1 MQLEL
6 VKLPKRNE
14 VRLDKQKGIFLN
26 GKDNAYP
33 QRVER
38 IINASVSAKM
48 WCAMLKKFIIG
59 GGFEDE
65 ALNQVV
71 VSTDVLGD
79 TTLYRFLSQCA
90 STVSRQNGVFAQ
102 VGYDANLKIF
112 NVKHIPFRDCR
123 IGRDDSFGYSGKIHV
138 STDWEKT
145 LPVKEKEKVIDTFN
159 PKEEVVKAQFKKG
172 YMGQIAHLFL
182 DDEYVYPLSVIDPS
196 LEDADTEAQISAFK
210 NGELRGGFFAKYIVY
225 HTAFQTKEQAL
236 DFKAKLQKFQ
246 GGEHEGS
253 MLLAEA
259 VFDAETGNPMQS
271 LNFKLEK
278 IEQNINDKIFES
290 YETSVAN
297 NIRKSLLAIPQILIE
312 WEGGKL
318 SAPSGTLLNEA
329 IGFYNSQTEDIR
341 TALSQ
346 WMTTIFRHSANP
358 QLAQANFTI
367 KKLNYGT
374 LDAGRTAGD
383 KTAEQQ

>member
-6 VKLPKRNE
+6 TKLPRRNE
-14 VRLDKQKGIFLN
+14 IRLDKQKGIFLN

-38 IINASVSAKM
+38 IINASVTAKM
-48 WCAMLKKFIIG
+48 GCSMLKKFIIG

-65 ALNQVV
+65 ALNTIIIN
-71 VSTDVLGD
+71 SDLLGQ
-79 TTLYRFLSQCA
+79 TTLFKFLTQCA
-90 STVSRQNGVFAQ
+90 SSVSRHNGVFAQ
-102 VGYDANLKIF
+102 VGYDKNLQSTD
-112 NVKHIPFRDCR
+112 VKHIPYRDCR
-123 IGRDDSFGYSGKIHV
+123 IGKSDTAGYSGKIHV
-138 STDWEKT
+138 SVNWDKT
-145 LPVKEKEKVIDTFN
+145 IAQRDDILMIDTFN
-159 PKEEVVKAQFKKG
+159 SREEVVRQQFTDK
-172 YMGQIAHLFL
+172 YRGQIAHLFL
-182 DDEYVYPLSVIDPS
+182 DDEYVYPLSTIDPA

-225 HTAFQTKEQAL
+225 HTAFQTNEQAA
-236 DFKAKLQKFQ
+236 DFKRVLEKFQ

-259 VFDAETGNPMQS
+259 SFDGEGNFMDS
-271 LNFKLEK
+271 LNFKLQK

-297 NIRKSLLAIPQILIE
+297 NIRKSLYAIPQILIE

-318 SAPSGTLLNEA
+318 SAPSGSLLQEA
-329 IGFYNSQTEDIR
+329 MAFYNTQTEDLR
-341 TALSQ
+341 TQLSQWFSSLFATNANTALS
-346 WMTTIFRHSANP
+346 
-358 QLAQANFTI
+358 QANFTI

-374 LDAGRTAGD
+374 MDAGRATGDQTA
-383 KTAEQQ
+383 Q